1 MIVLAELSNFFFLA
15 YISLYILTHFPFDI
29 YMLLKKDKASYPT
42 PGFES
47 ILESLSVVLTTFLF
61 WFYMVFSQT
70 VVLSSGKNIFVLENL
85 SDEIRLPFILTGII
99 IMVVGLIVGCLG
111 RIGRGAYLARK
122 KAKLSTNWGHA
133 IVRHPSYFLYITGF
147 IGLPFAAFSP
157 YLFVLFLGI
166 PGYIITA
173 KNEDKVLIEKF
184 GKEYEEYMGRV
195 GRLFVKIR
203 KRK

>member
-1 MIVLAELSNFFFLA
+1 MIEPTKISNYFFLA
-15 YISLYILTHFPFDI
+15 YLSLYIITHFPFDL
-29 YMLLKKDKASYPT
+29 YMLIKKRGASYPT
-42 PGFES
+42 PSFNS
-47 ILESLSVVLTTFLF
+47 TLESLSVVLTTFVF
-61 WFYMVFSQT
+61 WFYLVFSPT
-70 VVLSSGKNIFVLENL
+70 VVLSSGKNIFVLESISNTFKF
-85 SDEIRLPFILTGII
+85 PFILTGII
-99 IMVVGLIVGCLG
+99 IMSIGLLVGCLG
-111 RIGRGAYLARK
+111 RIGRGAYLAREE
-122 KAKLSTNWGHA
+122 AKLSTNWGHA

-157 YLFVLFLGI
+157 YLFVLLLGI

-195 GRLFVKIR
+195 GRLFIKIR